1 MDRRRTALVLLLAF
15 VVCIGIEIVV
25 SGSRPGLQQ
34 GIAPTV
40 AASVGYLFALGA
52 AALLLVPGP
61 EGADRSSRKIG
72 AMVLGAV
79 VLLVLLDLLVEHGPN
94 IGAGFVQLI
103 GEVVIV
109 FAAVRLAQGIA
120 RTSRAR

>member
-15 VVCIGIEIVV
+15 IACIGVAVVV

-40 AASVGYLFALGA
+40 VAFVGYLLA
-52 AALLLVPGP
+52 AVAAVLLLVPSP
-61 EGADRSSRKIG
+61 EGPDRSSRTIG

-79 VLLVLLDLLVEHGPN
+79 VVLVLLDLLVEHGPN
-94 IGAGFVQLI
+94 IGAGLVQLI
-103 GEVVIV
+103 GEVVILV
-109 FAAVRLAQGIA
+109 ATVRLALTI
-120 RTSRAR
+120 TRAGRLR